1 LKTIQERIK
10 YIRQYFHL
18 NQIDFSKKIKVGKS
32 TVSCWE
38 IGTRP
43 IKPIHIEII
52 CNTFNIQKEWLE
64 KGIGKIFKED
74 INENNN
80 LLLLELKKQYGLTD
94 LQTEAMQA
102 FLSMTS
108 EQKDIMLEAMQIMSN
123 MYKSKN
129 IKSNKIDDEL
139 SREEIHK
146 LIDLEL
152 DDVEKGK
159 TLSVSTSTNSLEKE
173 DYKNKRA

>member
-1 LKTIQERIK
+1 M
-10 YIRQYFHL
+10 
-18 NQIDFSKKIKVGKS
+18 
-32 TVSCWE
+32 
-38 IGTRP
+38 
-43 IKPIHIEII
+43 
-52 CNTFNIQKEWLE
+52 
-64 KGIGKIFKED
+64 
-74 INENNN
+74 
-80 LLLLELKKQYGLTD
+80 LLLELKKQYGLTD